1 MFRKLPPGPVNQL
14 NIELNAKKCFVWL
27 FDTLKMRTNFFL
39 WQIIHW
45 YTQTKHTSGLSIL
58 QTSRKLFYPNVFLW
72 IMIFWIWIGSYWLVT
87 ASFFTWKEGNL
98 QHFFKDLPA
107 ILSLILQYK
116 VPLDCI
122 RLESDMKHS
131 PYFGENLEKF
141 IFSCTCQTIASIS
154 TVLLNYLT
162 KYISSHHHIVPSLC
176 TSFLTN
182 CLKPQSNRLK
192 LGSDKMW

>member
-27 FDTLKMRTNFFL
+27 FDTLKMRTKFFL

-45 YTQTKHTSGLSIL
+45 YTQTKHSSGLVNVGNIMETFLSKCIFMNNNFL
-58 QTSRKLFYPNVFLW
+58 NLNRKSLASHGECLYMERGKFAQFFQRSACNFESNIAIQSPSL
-72 IMIFWIWIGSYWLVT
+72 T
-87 ASFFTWKEGNL
+87 A
-98 QHFFKDLPA
+98 
-107 ILSLILQYK
+107 
-116 VPLDCI
+116 I

-131 PYFGENLEKF
+131 PYFGENFLKF
-141 IFSCTCQTIASIS
+141 IFSCTRQTIASIS

-176 TSFLTN
+176 SSFLTN
-182 CLKPQSNRLK
+182 CLKPQSNR
-192 LGSDKMW
+192 